1 MSTPKK
7 PVTRTDVA
15 RAVAAI
21 ETNIKQLVRFLG
33 DPDDAVSEEAGRALL
48 LIGGPAV
55 EALAGAI
62 LRPRSPIHRIKA
74 IFAVKYIRP
83 RNSLAAQMALMK
95 VEESERDE
103 KIAELAGGVLFIL
116 TFDQIDNE
124 AIEGR
129 RRKWSPDGPSQEET
143 GSHTDRQIKLV
154 NERLSEPRAQ
164 E

>member
-15 RAVAAI
+15 RAVAAV
-21 ETNIKQLVRFLG
+21 EANIKQLVKLLG

-48 LIGGPAV
+48 RMGEPAV

-95 VEESERDE
+95 VQESERDE

-116 TFDQIDNE
+116 TFNQIDNE

-143 GSHTDRQIKLV
+143 GALTDQETQLV
-154 NERLSEPRAQ
+154 NERLAELRAQ